1 MLPEAQKAGNP
12 YDQPGVSE
20 SRGTERGKGTEGLER
35 GEDKEG
41 EMGRESVLVFRGHT
55 GMSLI

>member
-1 MLPEAQKAGNP
+1 MISQVFLRAGAL
-12 YDQPGVSE
+12 
-20 SRGTERGKGTEGLER
+20 RGGKGQRDWER
-35 GEDKEG
+35 GEGKEG